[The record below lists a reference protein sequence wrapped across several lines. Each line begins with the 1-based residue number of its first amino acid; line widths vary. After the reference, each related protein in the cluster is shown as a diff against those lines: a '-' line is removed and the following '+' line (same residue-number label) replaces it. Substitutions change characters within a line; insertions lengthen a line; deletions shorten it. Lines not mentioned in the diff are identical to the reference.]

1 MLEKAEADEFIKRH
15 EDKFRHVLDDPNWVR
30 VKDSQWLRYRVI
42 DGVPVGV
49 VVSLYQLQYAAYPI
63 NCEDLQ
69 RLLRGRLASKVDVIV
84 IVFMKS
90 RRDHIGTVEAGAFH
104 DQSLVNKPTISGKH
118 GDFWSLTEFEVEGKE
133 SPL

>member
-84 IVFMKS
+84 IVFNEESTRSYRHRGSGRIS
-90 RRDHIGTVEAGAFH
+90 RSKPRQQAHHLRQTRRF
-104 DQSLVNKPTISGKH
+104 LVTH
-118 GDFWSLTEFEVEGKE
+118 GVRGRG
-133 SPL
+133 